1 MKYFSTN
8 NRNLKVSFQEAVFNS
23 LPLDNGLYFPEQI
36 PSLSKQFLKSIP
48 SLSKEEI
55 GYEIA
60 SNFIGDEIPFRDLK
74 GIVNETVNF
83 DIPLVSLSPNISIL
97 ELFHGPTWAF
107 KDVGARFLSKCM
119 AYFIEQR
126 NQEVHILV
134 ATSGDTGGAVAAG
147 FDGIDGINVTI
158 LYPKGKISDIQLKQ
172 LTTWGNNIRAL
183 EVDGTFDDCQSLVKM
198 GFLDQDLNDKINLSS
213 ANSINIARLIPQSF
227 YYFFAFQ
234 QLNTKGDVVFSVPSG
249 NYGNLTAGLLAWK
262 MGLPIRRFIAASNDN
277 RIVPDYLVTG
287 KYEPKSSIETYANAM
302 DVGAPSNFVRMM
314 EIFENNHEDMIKMI
328 EGFSLSDEGIL
339 SVIRTNHKQRSYV
352 LDPHGAVGFEALNQL
367 LKPSEH
373 GIFIETAHPVK
384 FLEVVEKSLDQK
396 TDYDTKIECLL
407 KKTSVFT
414 PISTHY
420 EDLKETLLSN

>member
-60 SNFIGDEIPFRDLK
+60 SNFIGDEIPSRDLK

-287 KYEPKSSIETYANAM
+287 KYEPKASIETYANAM

-339 SVIRTNHKQRSYV
+339 SVIRTNHKQKSYV

-384 FLEVVEKSLDQK
+384 FLEVVEMSLDQK